1 MRFNNMNNLHKEK
14 EAELEE
20 KVREY
25 EKLTA
30 ERYEELK
37 LLRKEKEEYEEKL
50 NTIRK
55 AFEILGLEKEVK

>member
-14 EAELEE
+14 ETKLEV

-30 ERYEELK
+30 ERYEELE
-37 LLRKEKEEYEEKL
+37 LLRKEKGR
-50 NTIRK
+50 I
-55 AFEILGLEKEVK
+55 

>member
-1 MRFNNMNNLHKEK
+1 MRFNNMNNLHREK

-30 ERYEELK
+30 ERYEELE
-37 LLRKEKEEYEEKL
+37 LLRKGKEKL

-55 AFEILGLEKEVK
+55 VFEILGLEKEAK

>member
-14 EAELEE
+14 EAKLEV

-30 ERYEELK
+30 ERYEELE
-37 LLRKEKEEYEEKL
+37 LLRKEKGR
-50 NTIRK
+50 I
-55 AFEILGLEKEVK
+55 

>member
-1 MRFNNMNNLHKEK
+1 MNNLHKEK
-14 EAELEE
+14 EAESEE

-30 ERYEELK
+30 ERYEELE
-37 LLRKEKEEYEEKL
+37 LLRKGKEKL

-55 AFEILGLEKEVK
+55 AFEILGLEKEAK

>member
-1 MRFNNMNNLHKEK
+1 MNNLHREK

-30 ERYEELK
+30 ERYEELE
-37 LLRKEKEEYEEKL
+37 LLRKGKEKL

-55 AFEILGLEKEVK
+55 VFEILGLEKEAK